1 MTANPVDKEYRSMA
15 SKRVRSFGN
24 LVDKS
29 KKYSLKEAIAIL
41 KKAPKT
47 KFDESVDLAI
57 KLDID
62 PKQSEQMVRGT
73 VVLPHGTGKTKKV
86 AVFCKGEAQLKARE
100 AGADQVGAEDLIEK
114 VSKGFMDFD
123 VAVATP
129 EMMRELSKL
138 GKILGPRGL
147 MPNPKAG
154 TVTEDVAR
162 AVKEVRGGK
171 VEFKM
176 DKISN
181 INIAVGKISFEENA
195 IYNNAVTLI
204 EAVLHARPATLKGN
218 YIRSIAISTTM
229 GPGVRLDLS
238 NLARG

>member
-1 MTANPVDKEYRSMA
+1 MP
-15 SKRVRSFGN
+15 
-24 LVDKS
+24 
-29 KKYSLKEAIAIL
+29 
-41 KKAPKT
+41 
-47 KFDESVDLAI
+47 
-57 KLDID
+57 
-62 PKQSEQMVRGT
+62 Q
-73 VVLPHGTGKTKKV
+73 GTGKTRKV
-86 AVFCKGEAQLKARE
+86 AVFCKGEAQHKAKE
-100 AGADQVGAEDLIEK
+100 AGADHVGAEDLIEK
-114 VSKGFMDFD
+114 VGKGFMDFD

-154 TVTEDVAR
+154 TVTEDVAK
-162 AVKEVRGGK
+162 AVKEVKGGK

-181 INIAVGKISFEENA
+181 INMAVGKISFDENA
-195 IYNNAVTLI
+195 IYSNAFTLI
-204 EAVLHARPATLKGN
+204 EAVQHARPTTLKGN

>member
-1 MTANPVDKEYRSMA
+1 MA
-15 SKRVRSFGN
+15 SKRVKSFGN
-24 LVDKS
+24 LVDKL
-29 KKYSLKEAIAIL
+29 KKYSLKEAVTIL

-73 VVLPHGTGKTKKV
+73 VVLPHGTGKTKRV
-86 AVFCKGEAQLKARE
+86 AVFCKGEAQHKAKE

-154 TVTEDVAR
+154 TVTEDVAK

-181 INIAVGKISFEENA
+181 INIAVGKISFEDSA
-195 IYNNAVTLI
+195 IYSNAFTLI
-204 EAVLHARPATLKGN
+204 EAVQHARPATLKGN

>member
-1 MTANPVDKEYRSMA
+1 MA
-15 SKRVRSFGN
+15 SKRVKSFES

-29 KKYSLKEAIAIL
+29 KKYSLKEAISIL

-62 PKQSEQMVRGT
+62 PKQSDQMVRGT
-73 VVLPHGTGKTKKV
+73 IVLPHGTGKTKRV
-86 AVFCKGEAQLKARE
+86 AVFCKGEAQHKAKE

-138 GKILGPRGL
+138 GKVLGPRGL

-154 TVTEDVAR
+154 TVTEDVAK
-162 AVKEVRGGK
+162 AVKEVKGGK
-171 VEFKM
+171 IEFKM

-181 INIAVGKISFEENA
+181 INIAVGKISFDENA
-195 IYNNAVTLI
+195 IYDNAFILI
-204 EAVLHARPATLKGN
+204 EAVQHARPATLKGN

>member
-1 MTANPVDKEYRSMA
+1 MA
-15 SKRVRSFGN
+15 SKRVKSFEN

-29 KKYSLKEAIAIL
+29 KKYSLKEAIVIL

-62 PKQSEQMVRGT
+62 PKQSDQMVRGT

-86 AVFCKGEAQLKARE
+86 AVFCKGEAQHKAKE
-100 AGADQVGAEDLIEK
+100 VGADHVGAEDLIEK

-162 AVKEVRGGK
+162 AVKEVKGGK

-181 INIAVGKISFEENA
+181 INMAVGKISFDENA
-195 IYNNAVTLI
+195 IYSNAFTLI
-204 EAVLHARPATLKGN
+204 EAVQHARPATLKGN

>member
-1 MTANPVDKEYRSMA
+1 MA
-15 SKRVRSFGN
+15 SKRVRSFEN

-29 KKYSLKEAIAIL
+29 KKYSLKEAIVIL

-47 KFDESVDLAI
+47 KFNESVDLAI

-62 PKQSEQMVRGT
+62 PKQSDQMVRGT
-73 VVLPHGTGKTKKV
+73 VVLPHGTGKIKKV
-86 AVFCKGEAQLKARE
+86 AVFCKGEAQHKAKE
-100 AGADQVGAEDLIEK
+100 AGADHVGAEDLIEK
-114 VSKGFMDFD
+114 VGKGFMDFD

-138 GKILGPRGL
+138 GKVLGPRGL

-154 TVTEDVAR
+154 TVTEDVAK

-171 VEFKM
+171 IEFKM

-181 INIAVGKISFEENA
+181 INIAVGKISFDENA
-195 IYNNAVTLI
+195 IYDNAFILI
-204 EAVLHARPATLKGN
+204 EAVQHARPATLKGN

-238 NLARG
+238 NLARD

>member
-1 MTANPVDKEYRSMA
+1 MA
-15 SKRVRSFGN
+15 SKRVKLFEN

-41 KKAPKT
+41 KKAPKP

-57 KLDID
+57 KLEID
-62 PKQSEQMVRGT
+62 PKQSDQMVRGT

-86 AVFCKGEAQLKARE
+86 AVFCKGEAQNKAKE

-154 TVTEDVAR
+154 TVTEDVAK

-181 INIAVGKISFEENA
+181 INIAVGKISFDENA
-195 IYNNAVTLI
+195 IYSNAFTLI
-204 EAVLHARPATLKGN
+204 EAVQHARPTTLKGN

>member
-1 MTANPVDKEYRSMA
+1 MP
-15 SKRVRSFGN
+15 SKRAKTFVN

-29 KKYSLKEAIAIL
+29 KKYSLKEAISIL
-41 KKAPKT
+41 KAAPKV
-47 KFDESVDLAI
+47 KFDESVDVAI
-57 KLDID
+57 KLEID
-62 PKQSEQMVRGT
+62 PKQSDQMVRGT

-86 AVFCKGEAQLKARE
+86 AVFCKGETQNKARE
-100 AGADQVGAEDLIEK
+100 AGAETVGAEDLIEK

-129 EMMRELSKL
+129 EMMKDLSKL

-154 TVTEDVAR
+154 TVTEDVAK
-162 AVKEVRGGK
+162 AVKEVKAGK

-181 INIAVGKISFEENA
+181 MNIGVGKISFSENA
-195 IYNNAVTLI
+195 IYDNVFALI
-204 EAVLHARPATLKGN
+204 EAVQHARPATLKGN
-218 YIRSIAISTTM
+218 YITSIAISTTM
-229 GPGVRLDLS
+229 GPGIKLDFS
-238 NLARG
+238 NLVRG